1 MKGKIFIIC
10 VLFTFITGTL
20 RAQPGIGKPSPEISL
35 EDRNGII
42 QRLSDNKGRVVL
54 IDFWA
59 SWCGPCRRSNRELTS
74 LYERYKNK
82 GFEIFAISID
92 QNKEDWKRAIL
103 ADKIKWKQV
112 IERGG
117 WDAPVAL
124 TWGIEQIPSSFLLDK
139 EGIIIAINPT
149 KKEIE
154 RYLKKAVL

>member
-1 MKGKIFIIC
+1 MKGKIIITSLLLSFIAGA
-10 VLFTFITGTL
+10 LL
-20 RAQPGIGKPSPEISL
+20 AQPVIGKPSPEISL
-35 EDRNGII
+35 EDKNGVI
-42 QRLSDNKGRVVL
+42 QHLSDNKGRVVL

-92 QNKEDWKRAIL
+92 QNKDEWKRAIQ

-112 IERGG
+112 IESGG
-117 WDAPVAL
+117 WDTPVAL

-139 EGIIIAINPT
+139 EGTIVAINPT

-154 RYLKKAVL
+154 RYLKKAVP

>member
-1 MKGKIFIIC
+1 MKGKIIITC
-10 VLFTFITGTL
+10 ILFTFITGAL
-20 RAQPGIGKPSPEISL
+20 WSQPVVGKPSPEISL
-35 EDRNGII
+35 EDRNGVI
-42 QRLSDNKGRVVL
+42 QHLSDNRGRVVL

-92 QNKEDWKRAIL
+92 QNKEEWKRAVL

-117 WDAPVAL
+117 WDAPVTL

-139 EGIIIAINPT
+139 EGTIVAINPT

-154 RYLKKAVL
+154 RYLKKSVL

>member
-1 MKGKIFIIC
+1 MKGKIIISSI
-10 VLFTFITGTL
+10 LLTFIAGAL
-20 RAQPGIGKPSPEISL
+20 WAQPVIGKPSPEISL
-35 EDRNGII
+35 EDRNGVI
-42 QRLSDNKGRVVL
+42 QHLSANKGRVVL

-59 SWCGPCRRSNRELTS
+59 SWCGPCRRSNRELTT
-74 LYERYKNK
+74 LYERFKNK
-82 GFEIFAISID
+82 GFEIFAVSID
-92 QNKEDWKRAIL
+92 QNKEEWKRAIL

-124 TWGIEQIPSSFLLDK
+124 SWGIEQIPSSFLLDK
-139 EGIIIAINPT
+139 EGTIVAVNPT